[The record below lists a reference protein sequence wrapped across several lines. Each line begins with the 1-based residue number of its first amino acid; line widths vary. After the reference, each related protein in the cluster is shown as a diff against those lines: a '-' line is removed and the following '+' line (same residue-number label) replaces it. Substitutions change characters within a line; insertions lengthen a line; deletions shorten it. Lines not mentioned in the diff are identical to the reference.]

1 MKAKIRLFIF
11 GLVSVFSLKTHAQ
24 GIEKFNI
31 SCVRTEFVSISL
43 SNGVEPLHRLF
54 SSVPCKFIK
63 ILQDSSDLNA
73 VELEKDPLRWDAF
86 RFRSPEKPGAH
97 GFTKFEYLGEAFAY
111 GPRQIGIVLDK
122 QMKSEFEKGKIYL
135 ENTAASLRHG
145 IAFLKKDM
153 PFSKVEEIAKDPKLI
168 HPYLDN
174 HLVLYAF
181 PENTG
186 KPIISG
192 VSESRDAEK
201 P

>member
-11 GLVSVFSLKTHAQ
+11 GLASVFSAKTHAQ
-24 GIEKFNI
+24 GVEKLNI
-31 SCVRTEFVSISL
+31 SCVRAEFVSISL
-43 SNGVEPLHRLF
+43 SNGIEPLHRLF

-63 ILQDSSDLNA
+63 ILQDSWELNA
-73 VELEKDPLRWDAF
+73 VEPEKDPLRWDAF

-97 GFTKFEYLGEAFAY
+97 GFTKFEYLGDAFAY

-122 QMKSEFEKGKIYL
+122 KMSSEFEKGKIYL
-135 ENTAASLRHG
+135 ENTPASLIHG
-145 IAFLKKDM
+145 IAFLKKGM
-153 PFSKVEEIAKDPKLI
+153 PSLKVEEMAKDPKLI
-168 HPYLDN
+168 HPYLEN

-192 VSESRDAEK
+192 VFESKDAEK